1 MIVDDEYIIR
11 EELVKCINWE
21 RNGYKVVG
29 EAKNGKEALKKAI
42 EIKPHIIITD
52 IYMPIMK
59 GIELSKE
66 VKKILPD
73 IIIVFLSGYNEFE
86 DARKALDIGIASY
99 LTKPVDESKLFDI
112 LSKETQN
119 LNTKKKEHEQYY
131 KLKKIVNKNLSLLKE
146 RFFLNL
152 IRGLYKENEI
162 SDTVNYFNI
171 NSITANSYLSMI
183 VRIDDYFNIIDVK
196 KTEEINIIK
205 FGIQNLFLEELKNIK
220 TKIYIFEDKRNEL
233 AILFCINK
241 NNETDNFTDFSYPVI
256 KKIQQ
261 KVFESFNTTIS
272 IGIGKEYVKLSDV
285 HKSYSEAEYI
295 LDYKT
300 TFGKNCILSIDKI
313 KTFENISPLFYN
325 SIEINSLINAVKDID
340 LETSNKILEK
350 IFTKIKNELLKKESI
365 HIVLIDLISKF
376 LKCILEKGG
385 NIKEVYGEDFE
396 QYKIFKC
403 DTIDKIEIFIKE
415 IMIKTIDFLS
425 SKYNSKNKN
434 IVSKTKEYIDNNY
447 KQNIKLETVARYL
460 QINECYLSMLFKKI
474 SDESFIDYLTK
485 IRLNHAKRYN
495 GYRNLDRKIEI
506 L

>member
-21 RNGYKVVG
+21 KNGYKVVG

-300 TFGKNCILSIDKI
+300 TFGKNCILCIDKI
-313 KTFENISPLFYN
+313 KTFEKISPLFYN

-340 LETSNKILEK
+340 LETSNKIL
-350 IFTKIKNELLKKESI
+350 
-365 HIVLIDLISKF
+365 
-376 LKCILEKGG
+376 
-385 NIKEVYGEDFE
+385 
-396 QYKIFKC
+396 
-403 DTIDKIEIFIKE
+403 DKIWVYER
-415 IMIKTIDFLS
+415 
-425 SKYNSKNKN
+425 
-434 IVSKTKEYIDNNY
+434 
-447 KQNIKLETVARYL
+447 KLFQL
-460 QINECYLSMLFKKI
+460 W
-474 SDESFIDYLTK
+474 
-485 IRLNHAKRYN
+485 
-495 GYRNLDRKIEI
+495 
-506 L
+506 